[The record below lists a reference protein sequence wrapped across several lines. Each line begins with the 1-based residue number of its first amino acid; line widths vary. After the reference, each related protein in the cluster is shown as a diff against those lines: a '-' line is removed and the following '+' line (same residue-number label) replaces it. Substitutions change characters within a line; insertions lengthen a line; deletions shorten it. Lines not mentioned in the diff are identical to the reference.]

1 MKYLLIK
8 GSMHVVGY
16 SPDGDSMMFK
26 AANPALWDGLENEN
40 KEIFTEKL
48 TKENGAVQ
56 LRLEGIDAL
65 ETHFGP
71 MPLPTP
77 PDLKS
82 KEKEKDKEKKPK
94 PGGYKQ
100 PEEIGRVAAEA
111 FMWLVGV
118 KKSQWRKFGK
128 TTWVAKA
135 CFERD
140 GQEIWLD
147 EKQTDHIPAYIVT
160 SNIEKNGRPLAWVF
174 PGDTNDA
181 DGSELTKE
189 MLADRLEK
197 SVNYQ
202 LLRYGLVYPYFF
214 MTLAGKLRDKL
225 IEAVR
230 RAQADGL
237 QKRQSIENST
247 AERTRKIPNL
257 WVYDRSVVEGIKI
270 ADLKNI
276 TDETEIHPYLFRK
289 IIKVWYAQKMQGY
302 WTSLRDRSPYE
313 FDENDKSL
321 TLAGLF
327 EDGDPTV
334 FIVSDQDFV
343 KLSEIIQVKDNTLQL
358 MRHPMDIV
366 FLS

>member
-26 AANPALWDGLENEN
+26 ADNPALWNGLDNEN

-65 ETHFGP
+65 ETHFAP

-77 PDLKS
+77 SDLKP
-82 KEKEKDKEKKPK
+82 KEKDKEGKPV

-100 PEEIGRVAAEA
+100 PAEIGRIAAEA

-118 KKSQWRKFGK
+118 KKVEWRKFGK
-128 TTWVAKA
+128 TTWVDKA
-135 CFERD
+135 CFEKN
-140 GQEIWLD
+140 GQEFWLD
-147 EKQTDHIPAYIVT
+147 EKQTDNIPAYIVT

-174 PGDTNDA
+174 PGNTNDP

-189 MLADRLEK
+189 MLANRLEK

-214 MTLAGKLRDKL
+214 MTLAGRLRDKL

-237 QKRQSIENST
+237 QKRQALENSV

-257 WVYDRSVVEGIKI
+257 WVYDRSVTDGLKI
-270 ADLKNI
+270 VDLKNI
-276 TDETEIHPYLFRK
+276 TDEMEIHPYLFRK
-289 IIKVWYAQKMQGY
+289 IVKTWYAQKMDSY
-302 WTSLRDRSPYE
+302 WNALRENKPYH

-321 TLAGLF
+321 TLSGLF
-327 EDGDPTV
+327 KDGDPTV

-343 KLSEIIQVKDNTLQL
+343 KLSEIIQLKDNSLRL
-358 MRHPMDIV
+358 LHHPMDIV

>member
-26 AANPALWDGLENEN
+26 AANPAMWDGLENEN
-40 KEIFTEKL
+40 KELFTEKL

-77 PDLKS
+77 PDLKP
-82 KEKEKDKEKKPK
+82 KEKDKEGRPK
-94 PGGYKQ
+94 PGHYKQ
-100 PEEIGRVAAEA
+100 PDEIGRIAAEA

-118 KKSQWRKFGK
+118 KKAQWRKFGK

-135 CFERD
+135 CFEQN

-147 EKQTDHIPAYIVT
+147 EKQTDNIPAYIVT

-174 PGDTNDA
+174 PGDTDDP

-189 MLADRLEK
+189 MLSTRLEK

-214 MTLAGKLRDKL
+214 MTLAGRLRDKL

-230 RAQADGL
+230 RAQADAL
-237 QKRQSIENST
+237 QKRQALENN
-247 AERTRKIPNL
+247 AVERSRKIPNL
-257 WVYDRSVVEGIKI
+257 WVYDRSVAEGIKI

-276 TDETEIHPYLFRK
+276 TDEMEIHPYLFRK
-289 IIKVWYAQKMQGY
+289 IAKTWYSQRMQLY
-302 WTSLRDRSPYE
+302 WNALRENSSYD

-321 TLAGLF
+321 RLAGLF

-334 FIVSDQDFV
+334 FIISDQDFV
-343 KLSEIIQVKDNTLQL
+343 KLSEIVQLKDGTLQL
-358 MRHPMDIV
+358 LRHPMDIV

>member
-8 GSMHVVGY
+8 GSLHVVGY

-26 AANPALWDGLENEN
+26 AANPALWDRLENDN
-40 KEIFTEKL
+40 KDTFTEKL

-65 ETHFGP
+65 ETHYAP

-77 PDLKS
+77 PDLKPR
-82 KEKEKDKEKKPK
+82 EKDKAGKTA
-94 PGGYKQ
+94 PGNYKQ

-118 KKSQWRKFGK
+118 KKPQWRKFGK

-135 CFERD
+135 CFEKD
-140 GQEIWLD
+140 GQEVWLD

-174 PGDTNDA
+174 PGDTNDP

-189 MLADRLEK
+189 MLANRLDK

-237 QKRQSIENST
+237 QKRQALENS
-247 AERTRKIPNL
+247 
-257 WVYDRSVVEGIKI
+257 
-270 ADLKNI
+270 
-276 TDETEIHPYLFRK
+276 
-289 IIKVWYAQKMQGY
+289 
-302 WTSLRDRSPYE
+302 
-313 FDENDKSL
+313 
-321 TLAGLF
+321 
-327 EDGDPTV
+327 
-334 FIVSDQDFV
+334 
-343 KLSEIIQVKDNTLQL
+343 
-358 MRHPMDIV
+358 
-366 FLS
+366 

>member
-8 GSMHVVGY
+8 GSLHVVGY

-26 AANPALWDGLENEN
+26 AADPALWDGLENDN
-40 KEIFTEKL
+40 KDTFTEKL

-82 KEKEKDKEKKPK
+82 KDKDKEKRPA
-94 PGGYKQ
+94 PGHYKQ
-100 PEEIGRVAAEA
+100 PEEIGRIAAEA
-111 FMWLVGV
+111 FMWIVGV
-118 KKSQWRKFGK
+118 KKAEWRKFGK
-128 TTWVAKA
+128 TTWVSKA
-135 CFERD
+135 LVEQN
-140 GQEIWLD
+140 GQQVWLE
-147 EKQTDHIPAYIVT
+147 EKQTERIPAYIVT

-174 PGDTNDA
+174 PGDTDDA

-189 MLADRLEK
+189 ALANRLEK
-197 SVNYQ
+197 SVNYL

-214 MTLAGKLRDKL
+214 MTLAGRLRDKL

-230 RAQADGL
+230 RAQADAAT
-237 QKRQSIENST
+237 KRQALENSA

-257 WVYDRSVVEGIKI
+257 WVYDRSVADGIKI

-276 TDETEIHPYLFRK
+276 TDEMEIHPYLFRK
-289 IIKVWYAQKMQGY
+289 IAKTWYSQRMQLY
-302 WTSLRDRSPYE
+302 WNALRENSPYD

-321 TLAGLF
+321 RLAGLF

-334 FIVSDQDFV
+334 FIISDQDFV
-343 KLSEIIQVKDNTLQL
+343 KLSEIVQIKDNTLQL
-358 MRHPMDIV
+358 LRSPMDIV